1 MYSTPLNAGDTMLD
15 LTQARDAHIDRRL
28 RSEPIIWLSSIRPD
42 GRPHIVP
49 VWFWWDGTTILI
61 FSQPEAQKVKNL
73 RHNSRVM
80 LALNTAD
87 DGEDVIYLEGEAQLA
102 AAGTGTTTAAAPT
115 FADKYAA
122 LFKRIKSDPA
132 TMAADYSQAIVVTPL
147 RFVCHYEGE

>member
-1 MYSTPLNAGDTMLD
+1 MLD
-15 LTQARDAHIDRRL
+15 LTQAHDAHIDRRL

-87 DGEDVIYLEGEAQLA
+87 DGEDVVYLEGEAQLA
-102 AAGTGTTTAAAPT
+102 AAGTATPAAPT
-115 FADKYAA
+115 YA
-122 LFKRIKSDPA
+122 
-132 TMAADYSQAIVVTPL
+132 
-147 RFVCHYEGE
+147 